1 MPSGSVR
8 PSGVT
13 EMEEIVGAVTV
24 AVVDC
29 ETLFSVAV
37 IIAVPAESPV
47 IAPIAFTVA
56 TVFADVLQVTSAVKS
71 ALLPSVYVPVAVS
84 CCIVLTGIE
93 GLAGAIVMELRF
105 APAPP
110 PPPVPPPPPPPPELL
125 TVSAADPA
133 SPPD

>member
-13 EMEEIVGAVTV
+13 EMEEIVGAVTA

-37 IIAVPAESPV
+37 IIAVPAKSPV
-47 IAPIAFTVA
+47 IAPVAFTVA
-56 TVFADVLQVTSAVKS
+56 TVFADELQVTSAVKS
-71 ALLPSVYVPVAVS
+71 ALLPSAYVPVAVS

-110 PPPVPPPPPPPPELL
+110 PPVPPPPPPPPELL
-125 TVSAADPA
+125 TVSAADPT

>member
-13 EMEEIVGAVTV
+13 EMEEIVGAVTA

-37 IIAVPAESPV
+37 IIAVPAKSPV
-47 IAPIAFTVA
+47 IAPVAFTVA

-93 GLAGAIVMELRF
+93 GLAGAIVRELRF
-105 APAPP
+105 APAP

>member
-13 EMEEIVGAVTV
+13 EMEEIVGAVTA

-37 IIAVPAESPV
+37 IIAVPAKSPV
-47 IAPIAFTVA
+47 IAPVAFTVA

-71 ALLPSVYVPVAVS
+71 ALLPSAYVPVAVS

-93 GLAGAIVMELRF
+93 GLAGAIVRELRF

-110 PPPVPPPPPPPPELL
+110 PAVPPPPPPPPELL
-125 TVSAADPA
+125 TVSAADPT

>member
-1 MPSGSVR
+1 MPSGRVR

-47 IAPIAFTVA
+47 IAPVAFTVA

-110 PPPVPPPPPPPPELL
+110 PPVPPPPPPPPELL

>member
-13 EMEEIVGAVTV
+13 EMEEIVGAVTA

-37 IIAVPAESPV
+37 IIAVPAKSPV
-47 IAPIAFTVA
+47 IAPVAFTVA

-71 ALLPSVYVPVAVS
+71 ALLPSAYVPVAVS

-93 GLAGAIVMELRF
+93 GLAGAIVRELRF
-105 APAPP
+105 APAP

-125 TVSAADPA
+125 TVSDADPA